1 MFCSIHNM
9 PKAQKTFGSAK
20 STGVKL
26 DLIEKYLSMYQTAL
40 GNKFSTLYIDGFAGT
55 GEVPIEERERDLFG
69 DEEERLILKG
79 SADRAFRIT
88 PPFSRYIFIDK
99 RKKCID
105 ELKLRFAG
113 FALKER
119 IEYVV
124 DSADKAI
131 RTICANQ
138 SGRWQSQRGVV
149 LLDPFGS
156 DVSFDTIRAI
166 ASTEAL
172 DLWYLFPAG
181 VSVFRQMGYFVE
193 KPRPISRQIMIHWL

>member
-1 MFCSIHNM
+1 M

-105 ELKLRFAG
+105 ELGCR
-113 FALKER
+113 LK
-119 IEYVV
+119 
-124 DSADKAI
+124 
-131 RTICANQ
+131 
-138 SGRWQSQRGVV
+138 SGTT
-149 LLDPFGS
+149 F
-156 DVSFDTIRAI
+156 
-166 ASTEAL
+166 
-172 DLWYLFPAG
+172 
-181 VSVFRQMGYFVE
+181 
-193 KPRPISRQIMIHWL
+193 